1 MAKKIIYT
9 QSAPDPIGP
18 YSQAVFVNGLLFVSG
33 QIALD
38 PFSGTLVI
46 DNIEKETKQ
55 VMENIQ
61 AILDAAEMD
70 FSNVVKSSIFLSD
83 MGNFPRVNEVYGK
96 YFGENPPA
104 RETVEVA
111 KLPRNVNVEI
121 SVIAVR

>member
-18 YSQAVFVNGLLFVSG
+18 YSQAVFVNGMLFVSG

-38 PFSGTLVI
+38 PFSGTLI
-46 DNIEKETKQ
+46 LDNIEKETNQ

-83 MGNFPRVNEVYGK
+83 MGNFPKVNEVYGK